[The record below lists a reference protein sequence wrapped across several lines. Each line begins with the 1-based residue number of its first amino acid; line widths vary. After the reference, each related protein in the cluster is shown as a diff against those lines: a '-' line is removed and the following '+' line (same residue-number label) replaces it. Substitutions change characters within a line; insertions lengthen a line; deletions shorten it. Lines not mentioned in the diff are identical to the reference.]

1 MSTVTVFLS
10 IVIGKDY
17 SIMVAIIC
25 AINLVIFITSASSAL
40 MPSSDGYGGESGVI
54 HICVGQP
61 QTFLC
66 EVPKQGSLTRLGWRI
81 DFEPSSS
88 EESVTRLFTS
98 ADSEGR
104 TLRESRPGV
113 TFVFNL
119 TSTGSSSL
127 VSVMNLTVDDINA
140 AALINNAT
148 VNCGDEA
155 NQKILHIIEG
165 M

>member
-1 MSTVTVFLS
+1 MHDIRIPSACILS
-10 IVIGKDY
+10 
-17 SIMVAIIC
+17 A
-25 AINLVIFITSASSAL
+25 AL
-40 MPSSDGYGGESGVI
+40 MQDGAV

-61 QTFLC
+61 QTFMC
-66 EVPKQGSLTRLGWRI
+66 EVPKQGSLTRLEWRI

-88 EESVTRLFTS
+88 EESVTRQFTS
-98 ADSEGR
+98 ADSEGHI
-104 TLRESRPGV
+104 LRESRSGV

-127 VSVMNLTVDDINA
+127 VSVMNLTVDDSNA
-140 AALINNAT
+140 TALINNAT

-165 M
+165 T